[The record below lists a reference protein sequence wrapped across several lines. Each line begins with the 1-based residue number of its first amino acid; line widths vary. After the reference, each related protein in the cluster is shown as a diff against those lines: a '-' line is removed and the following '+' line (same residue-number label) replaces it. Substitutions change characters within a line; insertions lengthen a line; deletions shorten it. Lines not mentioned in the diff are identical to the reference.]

1 MAEEQ
6 TPRRRRRTT
15 PRTEENKIENS
26 EINTEKKTSKQ
37 ISSNI
42 SKVKEEKTLRKIRQ
56 ELQIK
61 FVGCFILGVLLI
73 AFFSKYFF
81 GLLPITAMILY
92 FIVGFSSLKIAAAK
106 SVFADSF
113 YYLGFLFT
121 FAALLFA
128 LSGQSSDIIKITY
141 QMGTA
146 LSTTVFGMLIRI
158 LISHFDPIETEVNN
172 AVSDEMANMATQ
184 IRRLTEELTTSIK
197 EQLGAMMTIS
207 SASET
212 QLNSINKALEKI
224 SNIDTPQ
231 ESLTRFEDK
240 ITSVSL
246 ELSNLVNNA
255 KVAKNTLQDFSNST
269 NNVANALT
277 ASSQIVKD
285 SQATASAMNNM
296 SNEVGSLS
304 TNLTQSFSNQ
314 LVSMKEMSDLS
325 NKQLTSMNSALEN
338 ISAINISQD
347 NIRNFD
353 NNISELSNKLNG
365 LISNASEAENKLV
378 EFATSTSAV
387 SSVLATS
394 GKIVANTESTANN
407 LDRLQKELEEI
418 VSSANGEKNKLV
430 SAVAEISNEIKQA
443 KSIITK
449 TSDLSLQMEK
459 TIEDRMANILKLV
472 RNS

>member
-231 ESLTRFEDK
+231 
-240 ITSVSL
+240 
-246 ELSNLVNNA
+246 
-255 KVAKNTLQDFSNST
+255 
-269 NNVANALT
+269 
-277 ASSQIVKD
+277 
-285 SQATASAMNNM
+285 
-296 SNEVGSLS
+296 
-304 TNLTQSFSNQ
+304 
-314 LVSMKEMSDLS
+314 
-325 NKQLTSMNSALEN
+325 
-338 ISAINISQD
+338 
-347 NIRNFD
+347 
-353 NNISELSNKLNG
+353 
-365 LISNASEAENKLV
+365 
-378 EFATSTSAV
+378 
-387 SSVLATS
+387 
-394 GKIVANTESTANN
+394 
-407 LDRLQKELEEI
+407 
-418 VSSANGEKNKLV
+418 
-430 SAVAEISNEIKQA
+430 
-443 KSIITK
+443 
-449 TSDLSLQMEK
+449 
-459 TIEDRMANILKLV
+459 
-472 RNS
+472 

>member
-1 MAEEQ
+1 
-6 TPRRRRRTT
+6 
-15 PRTEENKIENS
+15 
-26 EINTEKKTSKQ
+26 
-37 ISSNI
+37 
-42 SKVKEEKTLRKIRQ
+42 
-56 ELQIK
+56 
-61 FVGCFILGVLLI
+61 
-73 AFFSKYFF
+73 
-81 GLLPITAMILY
+81 
-92 FIVGFSSLKIAAAK
+92 
-106 SVFADSF
+106 
-113 YYLGFLFT
+113 
-121 FAALLFA
+121 
-128 LSGQSSDIIKITY
+128 
-141 QMGTA
+141 
-146 LSTTVFGMLIRI
+146 
-158 LISHFDPIETEVNN
+158 
-172 AVSDEMANMATQ
+172 
-184 IRRLTEELTTSIK
+184 
-197 EQLGAMMTIS
+197 
-207 SASET
+207 
-212 QLNSINKALEKI
+212 
-224 SNIDTPQ
+224 
-231 ESLTRFEDK
+231 
-240 ITSVSL
+240 
-246 ELSNLVNNA
+246 
-255 KVAKNTLQDFSNST
+255 VAKNTLQDFSNST

-449 TSDLSLQMEK
+449 TSELSLQMEK

>member
-1 MAEEQ
+1 M
-6 TPRRRRRTT
+6 
-15 PRTEENKIENS
+15 
-26 EINTEKKTSKQ
+26 
-37 ISSNI
+37 
-42 SKVKEEKTLRKIRQ
+42 
-56 ELQIK
+56 
-61 FVGCFILGVLLI
+61 
-73 AFFSKYFF
+73 
-81 GLLPITAMILY
+81 
-92 FIVGFSSLKIAAAK
+92 
-106 SVFADSF
+106 
-113 YYLGFLFT
+113 
-121 FAALLFA
+121 
-128 LSGQSSDIIKITY
+128 
-141 QMGTA
+141 
-146 LSTTVFGMLIRI
+146 
-158 LISHFDPIETEVNN
+158 
-172 AVSDEMANMATQ
+172 
-184 IRRLTEELTTSIK
+184 
-197 EQLGAMMTIS
+197 
-207 SASET
+207 
-212 QLNSINKALEKI
+212 
-224 SNIDTPQ
+224 
-231 ESLTRFEDK
+231 
-240 ITSVSL
+240 
-246 ELSNLVNNA
+246 SNLVNNA

-449 TSDLSLQMEK
+449 TSELSLQMEK